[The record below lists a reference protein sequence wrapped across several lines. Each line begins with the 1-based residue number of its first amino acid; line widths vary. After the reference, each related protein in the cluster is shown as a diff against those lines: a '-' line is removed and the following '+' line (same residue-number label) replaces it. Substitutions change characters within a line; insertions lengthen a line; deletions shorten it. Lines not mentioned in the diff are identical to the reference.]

1 MAVKLIIL
9 LQGGFCHP
17 NNLSLSAYFAS
28 MRPKASNSFERDANK
43 LPESIL
49 AELKLIYTAIEAAQ
63 SLDDLT
69 YSVKKM
75 EGSRKL
81 KAFQL
86 RLSEHS
92 DFRIGFY
99 LEGDTVVLSRILN
112 RKEIYKKFPPNR

>member
-1 MAVKLIIL
+1 MKLEID
-9 LQGGFCHP
+9 
-17 NNLSLSAYFAS
+17 
-28 MRPKASNSFERDANK
+28 KSFGRDAKK
-43 LPESIL
+43 LPDAIL
-49 AELKLIYTAIEAAQ
+49 TELKSIYTAIENAQ

-81 KAFQL
+81 KAFRL

-112 RKEIYKKFPPNR
+112 RKEIYKKFPPK

>member
-1 MAVKLIIL
+1 MKLEID
-9 LQGGFCHP
+9 
-17 NNLSLSAYFAS
+17 
-28 MRPKASNSFERDANK
+28 NSFRRDIKK

-49 AELKLIYTAIEAAQ
+49 DELKAIYTAIEETQ
-63 SLDDLT
+63 SLDDLS

-81 KAFQL
+81 KAFRL
-86 RLSEHS
+86 RLGEHS

-112 RKEIYKKFPPNR
+112 RKEIYKKFPPKR